1 MSCEGEVSWY
11 EFAKVIWETLKLKT
25 PLYSAS
31 VKDFPL
37 VVKRPFYSV
46 LENKNLNIL
55 GINQMPDWKEALKE
69 FLITESES
77 LSQ

>member
-11 EFAKVIWETLKLKT
+11 EFAKVIWETLGLQT
-25 PLYSAS
+25 PLYAAS

-46 LENKNLNIL
+46 LENKNLKKL
-55 GINQMPDWKEALKE
+55 GINQMPDWKEALIQ
-69 FLITESES
+69 FLKS
-77 LSQ
+77 

>member
-11 EFAKVIWETLKLKT
+11 EFAKVIWETLQLKT
-25 PLYSAS
+25 PLYAAS

-46 LENKNLNIL
+46 LENKNLNKL
-55 GINQMPDWKEALKE
+55 GINQMPEWKEALKK
-69 FLITESES
+69 FLVSEVEI
-77 LSQ
+77 